1 MTCTSTGCVLNT
13 PGNEPVMRH
22 AILLIAPVALLLAG
36 GCATPPGPGDQAS
49 PHVPRGY
56 HLVWNDEFDGVA
68 LDRSK
73 WGFPGYKEREEAL
86 VNTEGTVV
94 VDGQGHLVLST
105 FQKDDRIHC
114 AILDT
119 RGRYEPR
126 YGYFEAR
133 VRFQKMQ
140 GHHGC
145 FWLQTPTFRAAEDN
159 PAVSGTEMDIIEWFG
174 EGRRKGW
181 AGMNIYYAGT
191 NAHVRSPSIPRF
203 DLMGGPVESDPS
215 SPVGSLAD
223 AFHVY
228 GLLWAPET
236 CVFTCD
242 GVEIMRDT
250 QSISAVPQY
259 IVLSLLSAQWE
270 RARLDTARLPDPM
283 TVDYVRV
290 YKPGSP

>member
-1 MTCTSTGCVLNT
+1 MSPL
-13 PGNEPVMRH
+13 R
-22 AILLIAPVALLLAG
+22 ALLWLFLPMSALH
-36 GCATPPGPGDQAS
+36 AQAPADS
-49 PHVPRGY
+49 PHVPAGY
-56 HLVWNDEFDGVA
+56 TRVWADEFDGDR
-68 LDRSK
+68 LDRKK
-73 WGFPGYKEREEAL
+73 WSMPSYKEREGQL
-86 VNTEGTVV
+86 MNTEGTHRVENGMLFLETLQR
-94 VDGQGHLVLST
+94 DG
-105 FQKDDRIHC
+105 RIHGP
-114 AILDT
+114 ILDT
-119 RGRYEPR
+119 RGTYQTMH
-126 YGYFEAR
+126 GYFESR
-133 VRFQKMQ
+133 VKFHRLQ

-145 FWLQTPTFRAAEDN
+145 FWLQTPTFRKELGQ
-159 PAVSGTEMDIIEWFG
+159 PATSGTEMDIIEWFG

-203 DLMGGPVESDPS
+203 DLMGGPVESDPA
-215 SPVGSLAD
+215 SPVGSLAE
-223 AFHVY
+223 AFHIY
-228 GLLWAPET
+228 GLLWTTEA

-270 RARLDTARLPDPM
+270 RARLDTSRLPDPM

>member
-1 MTCTSTGCVLNT
+1 
-13 PGNEPVMRH
+13 MRH

-174 EGRRKGW
+174 AGRRKGW
-181 AGMNIYYAGT
+181 AGMNIYFNGT
-191 NAHVRSPSIPRF
+191 KGDGTKGNVRSPSIPAF
-203 DLMGGPVESDPS
+203 DRMGGPVESDPK
-215 SPVGSLAD
+215 SPIGDLSD
-223 AFHVY
+223 GFRTY
-228 GLLWAPET
+228 GLLWTDKE

-250 QSISAVPQY
+250 RAVSRIKQY
-259 IVLSLLSAQWE
+259 IVLSLLCAKWE
-270 RARLDTARLPDPM
+270 RGRLDLAKLPDSM
-283 TVDYVRV
+283 YVDYVRV
-290 YKPGSP
+290 YAPRE